1 MLKYDNYHKKIFLSF
16 YIRTRINPFI
26 YFMFANAS
34 KYAIKALC
42 VIVSQTSP
50 ENKLLVK
57 EIAEQIEVPKPFLSK
72 ILQQLSSKEFIS
84 STKGRHGG
92 FYIEGKQLEHS
103 LLDIIVEVEGKN
115 KLQRCAINFDQCDAQ
130 NPCPIHHFI
139 ATAKN
144 ELQENIKNIKLK
156 DLGENKGKLLSTL

>member
-1 MLKYDNYHKKIFLSF
+1 
-16 YIRTRINPFI
+16 
-26 YFMFANAS
+26 MFTNTS
-34 KYAIKALC
+34 KYAIKALS

-72 ILQQLSSKEFIS
+72 ILQQLSSKGFIS

-92 FYIEGKQLEHS
+92 FYIEGKQLEGS
-103 LLDIIVEVEGKN
+103 LLDVIIEVEGKN
-115 KLQRCAINFDQCDAQ
+115 KLERCAINLDLCDAQ

-139 ATAKN
+139 AAAKN
-144 ELQENIKNIKLK
+144 ELQENIKNISLK
-156 DLGENKGKLLSTL
+156 DLGEHKDILH